1 MRQVPDYLKQF
12 VQHHLELGPDK
23 RHKDDL
29 AITKHLV
36 LSDPRLRSKDVAE
49 LLLAVEAAARL
60 LGFQLPEE
68 PGDRPLQWAEVNA
81 GLTLNDLLQAVG
93 KDSQP
98 TMPTSSTSENPEP
111 PSRTPNSPAS

>member
-36 LSDPRLRSKDVAE
+36 LSDPRLRPKDVAE

-81 GLTLNDLLQAVG
+81 GFTLDDLLQAVG
-93 KDSQP
+93 KSNQP
-98 TMPTSSTSENPEP
+98 TTPTSSSSPTPEP
-111 PSRTPNSPAS
+111 PSQTPNSPTS